1 MPLPAHIV
9 SLITTAWDDGY
20 PLLLAVNGPGGPVMG
35 PKGSMIVFDESDPL
49 HLAYLERTRG
59 TILDC
64 LKRDPRVCIM
74 YMNMKAQRDGKM
86 ESGFLRFFGTA
97 QLYESGPM
105 REAIFS
111 KLHKR
116 EQEHMG
122 ADKGIGVLIRIDS
135 ATDIRGKPLG

>member
-1 MPLPAHIV
+1 MPLPAPIV

-35 PKGSMIVFDESDPL
+35 PKGSMIVFDGGDPL

-64 LKRDPRVCIM
+64 LQRDPRVCIM
-74 YMNMKAQRDGKM
+74 YVNMKAQRDGKM

-105 REAIFS
+105 REAIFA

-116 EQEHMG
+116 EQEHVG
-122 ADKGIGVLIRIDS
+122 ADKGIGVLIRISS
-135 ATDIRGKPLG
+135 AADIRGKPLT